1 MMLRPTPMLGPTAEA
16 KLPAGTSMK
25 WSRLTIGKMPC
36 NICYAYP
43 RQLFYSSK
51 PGCTTWKNSARG
63 IKTASAKAAAF
74 CCKPVKSVC
83 THAHDELHRKSHP
96 TRFHVPL
103 CSIVRARK
111 LRLQW
116 FFKIPQTFSDFYKTW
131 RGIESTFNWTHPK
144 LKQLIPLLLHALL
157 LMHSNAIFTSLG
169 FYQQFALASLTDSLA
184 IFRPTRAVTHWNP
197 LTQNWGVVTRCKTG
211 NNPTEINAPST
222 ARCKHSLCSSKMY
235 NQKTLAPT
243 SLYLSKW
250 KIWTRSNHSHK
261 PTQIMWRLQAGTTK
275 QANIQAIASAHS
287 ITIGYNWI
295 QLAHIQDS
303 TSWCQEC
310 ISLVKKSQNG
320 RWT

>member
-1 MMLRPTPMLGPTAEA
+1 MLILGSSSIHQSLGAQLGRIP
-16 KLPAGTSMK
+16 PGG
-25 WSRLTIGKMPC
+25 SRLHLQKQ
-36 NICYAYP
+36 
-43 RQLFYSSK
+43 QL
-51 PGCTTWKNSARG
+51 SA
-63 IKTASAKAAAF
+63 ANLWSL
-74 CCKPVKSVC
+74 SV
-83 THAHDELHRKSHP
+83 P
-96 TRFHVPL
+96 TMNCIENHTLRVSLFHYVPL
-103 CSIVRARK
+103 F
-111 LRLQW
+111 LQENCDRSD
-116 FFKIPQTFSDFYKTW
+116 FSKFPQTFTDFYKTW

-169 FYQQFALASLTDSLA
+169 FYQQFALASLTDSLT

-211 NNPTEINAPST
+211 NHPTEINAPST